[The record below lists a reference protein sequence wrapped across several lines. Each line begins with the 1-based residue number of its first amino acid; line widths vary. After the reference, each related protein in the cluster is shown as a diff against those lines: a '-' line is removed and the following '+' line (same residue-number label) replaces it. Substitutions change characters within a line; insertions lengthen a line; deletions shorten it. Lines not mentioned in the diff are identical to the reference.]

1 MIIFLM
7 LIPLFLVPSNVFAS
21 NNNESKLLL
30 IYDSLAKGTPQEG
43 NIESLKRILAAL
55 GFNVKLQSIEN
66 YQSGELSGYNKLIV
80 VRNMLNNFIND
91 QFEKD
96 LSPYKGA
103 YLHIGHERPSFLKSK
118 FPVEMALSVPD
129 RAKITIGGL
138 DQLNITASAE
148 RIPII
153 LHTSGEKYG
162 GLELA
167 SHTEKFPY
175 SVKWGQVA
183 FVPYFGTGFG
193 AEISM
198 GYVLADWLGIQNDGQ
213 IYLIFKE
220 IYPFSD
226 LKLLESAANQLYEA
240 GIPFI
245 FSIRPVFYN
254 TDYPAMKRYLEVL
267 KYVQSRDGSIFVDA
281 PVASLAAGI
290 QKDLLKEKMTGFI
303 DLLAA
308 NGIVPLGIGVSSE
321 LYWRNG
327 DQFVEKGMSFFNSA
341 ILFRDDIPELVK
353 EAEPGRSFFSSPIS
367 VRWNDVISTLGRPEA
382 SRVLPLDLA
391 VTFDFATGTAE
402 WEEQLQ
408 ELKESWISFDD
419 YKYSPHRTETEEY
432 VMESKEGLLFVNK
445 EEISIVHTISSVLP
459 DYEYREKETK
469 SLEGLFKVQ
478 NNFYLIVIGVS
489 LLLFSGLFV
498 IGYRLY
504 KRKYLK

>member
-1 MIIFLM
+1 M
-7 LIPLFLVPSNVFAS
+7 
-21 NNNESKLLL
+21 
-30 IYDSLAKGTPQEG
+30 
-43 NIESLKRILAAL
+43 
-55 GFNVKLQSIEN
+55 
-66 YQSGELSGYNKLIV
+66 
-80 VRNMLNNFIND
+80 
-91 QFEKD
+91 
-96 LSPYKGA
+96 
-103 YLHIGHERPSFLKSK
+103 
-118 FPVEMALSVPD
+118 
-129 RAKITIGGL
+129 
-138 DQLNITASAE
+138 
-148 RIPII
+148 
-153 LHTSGEKYG
+153 
-162 GLELA
+162 
-167 SHTEKFPY
+167 
-175 SVKWGQVA
+175 KWGQVA

-353 EAEPGRSFFSSPIS
+353 EAEPGRSFFLHP
-367 VRWNDVISTLGRPEA
+367 
-382 SRVLPLDLA
+382 
-391 VTFDFATGTAE
+391 
-402 WEEQLQ
+402 
-408 ELKESWISFDD
+408 
-419 YKYSPHRTETEEY
+419 
-432 VMESKEGLLFVNK
+432 
-445 EEISIVHTISSVLP
+445 
-459 DYEYREKETK
+459 
-469 SLEGLFKVQ
+469 
-478 NNFYLIVIGVS
+478 
-489 LLLFSGLFV
+489 
-498 IGYRLY
+498 
-504 KRKYLK
+504 